1 VPPSLASLKDS
12 KKPSPPS
19 ARTKTGCFLFDT
31 PLLAGY
37 SDFGIAENQNASRG
51 DTMNRKRG
59 TQEPASKRA
68 VGYVR
73 VSTEEQAREG
83 MSLEAQRARIAA
95 WCELNGYALLAV
107 HEDAGLSG
115 RRADTRPGLQA
126 ALGQVGEE
134 RAALVVY
141 SLSRVSRSTRDM
153 LGIAEQLE
161 GAGADLVSLT
171 ERIDTTGAA
180 GRMVFRL
187 LAVLNEFERD
197 VIAERVSATL
207 RYKRDAGKAVS
218 RAPRGMR
225 LEREPDGRNTV
236 AVPDPASDGLHLAAR
251 ARDLRRQGFSLAAIA
266 ERLGCEGFRPERGRR
281 FYGSTVRYI
290 LNNARLSAH
299 AAAF

>member
-1 VPPSLASLKDS
+1 MNK
-12 KKPSPPS
+12 
-19 ARTKTGCFLFDT
+19 ARKAQT
-31 PLLAGY
+31 
-37 SDFGIAENQNASRG
+37 
-51 DTMNRKRG
+51 
-59 TQEPASKRA
+59 ASKAA

-83 MSLEAQRARIAA
+83 MSLEAQRARIGA
-95 WCELNGYALLAV
+95 WCELNGYTLLAV

-115 RRADTRPGLQA
+115 KRADTRPGLQA
-126 ALGQVGEE
+126 ALAAVAHEG
-134 RAALVVY
+134 AALVVY

-207 RYKRDAGKAVS
+207 QHKKATGKAVS
-218 RAPRGMR
+218 RAPRGLR
-225 LEREPDGRNTV
+225 LQREADGRNAV
-236 AVPDPASDGLHLAAR
+236 AVPDPASDGLRLAAR
-251 ARDLRRQGFSLAAIA
+251 ARALRAEGMSLAAVA
-266 ERLGCEGFRPERGRR
+266 AQLGRDGFRPERGQR

-290 LNNARLSAH
+290 LNNARLAAH
-299 AAAF
+299 VAA

>member
-1 VPPSLASLKDS
+1 MGK
-12 KKPSPPS
+12 
-19 ARTKTGCFLFDT
+19 ARRVQTANKAAL
-31 PLLAGY
+31 
-37 SDFGIAENQNASRG
+37 
-51 DTMNRKRG
+51 
-59 TQEPASKRA
+59 
-68 VGYVR
+68 GYVR

-83 MSLEAQRARIAA
+83 MSLEAQRARITT
-95 WCELNGYALLAV
+95 WCELNGYTLLGM

-126 ALGQVGEE
+126 ALEAVTRE
-134 RAALVVY
+134 RAVLVVY

-161 GAGADLVSLT
+161 AAGADLVSLT

-207 RYKRDAGKAVS
+207 QHKKANGKAVS

-225 LEREPDGRNTV
+225 LERDADGRNAV
-236 AVPDPASDGLHLAAR
+236 AVPDPASDGLRLVAR
-251 ARDLRRQGFSLAAIA
+251 ARALRAKGLSLAAVA
-266 ERLGCEGFRPERGRR
+266 EQLEREGFRPERGRR

-290 LNNARLSAH
+290 LNNTLLAAH
-299 AAAF
+299 AAA